1 MNLVARAR
9 ALWEAALRWYQSHS
23 QRDQRIVLGVIVAAG
38 LSLVYVAVVEP
49 VLDYRKAVAQEIVD
63 GQEELEHS
71 MRFLAAKDT
80 LRAEREEL
88 RKRLTQAKTR
98 LLPGGT
104 GTLGAAALQERAN
117 ALATEKGITV
127 QSTQVMKEEA
137 LDPYRKVSI
146 RMTLSGELKPLA
158 ELISGLEYGQQL
170 GIPFLEVS
178 RRGAVA
184 GAKGPRT
191 ISATLEV
198 SGFVHGGGGKGD
210 GAKGGDATSDADATA
225 PGADAANDQPGA
237 DGQAPASTTTLA
249 SEPTTSTTLAPP
261 TTTTTRPLPTT
272 STTLPHV
279 VPPPIPTTL
288 PLPVTTSTTIVVP
301 IPVPTPPSTEVEVLP
316 PPAAELGG
324 GAGVVQEVPDGHPQ
338 GEMPAPDEGDGDDGQ

>member
-9 ALWEAALRWYQSHS
+9 ALWEAALRWYQSHT
-23 QRDQRIVLGVIVAAG
+23 QRDQRIVLGVLVAVG
-38 LSLVYVAVVEP
+38 LSLLYVAVVEP
-49 VLDYRKAVAQEIVD
+49 VLDYRRAVAQEIVD

-137 LDPYRKVSI
+137 LDPYRKVAI
-146 RMTLSGELKPLA
+146 RLTLSGELKPLA

-191 ISATLEV
+191 ISATVEV

-210 GAKGGDATSDADATA
+210 GSKGGDGTADADAAA
-225 PGADAANDQPGA
+225 PGAEAANDQPGA
-237 DGQAPASTTTLA
+237 DGQTPTSTTLA
-249 SEPTTSTTLAPP
+249 PEPTTSTTLAPP

-272 STTLPHV
+272 STTLPQV

-288 PLPVTTSTTIVVP
+288 PLPVTTSTTVVVP

-316 PPAAELGG
+316 PPAAELGAG
-324 GAGVVQEVPDGHPQ
+324 GGVVQEAPDGHPQ